1 MAGAEVVRAV
11 RRLVEPPR
19 YAQATDRELLGC
31 YLAERDETAFEALA
45 RRHARLV
52 RASVGGVLTDP
63 NDIDDALQATFL
75 VLLRRAP
82 ETKWDTGLG
91 PWLYGVAHRVAVKL
105 RATALRRPG
114 PLGTADPLALPE
126 PHDAGL
132 REACDLL
139 HTELDRLPDRYRLP
153 LLLCYLEGQTRD
165 EAAAALG
172 ISVGTVKG
180 RVRRGCDLLRRRLTR
195 RGVSLSL
202 GLLAAVATP
211 QPTGAIELTVI
222 AILRGTCSSRAFLLA
237 REMTMRSFLGK
248 ATAALTA
255 AVLVVGLGAGL
266 MAGGGVEDP
275 PGGKIPPGAAAPAPA
290 DGLRF
295 VPADSAVFLHVD
307 VQKLMSGPL
316 GSAARTSEPKMMEAL
331 TAIVKRETSAAP
343 ESLESVTV
351 FWPRIRVTENPG
363 SRVGIVLAFRKPY
376 DKEGLVAA
384 INKRATPGGPKSV
397 VYTPSDR
404 IALILTGLGKDYSE
418 PRAADATGP
427 LASTIREAATGKH
440 ILVVGVNPA
449 ELPAEL
455 RNENQP
461 DGLQGFRPILDA
473 DAFSLVL
480 DLGKEWV
487 MDLRV
492 QTATPA
498 KAVEAEKALGLF
510 TKLLQRYLALA
521 PKELEI
527 DPEKEPASKDLSAL
541 LNALQTGVKEAKF
554 TTDGTEARLRIALP
568 GDLHYVSAIAMA
580 RAKAL
585 GGAILSRSS
594 NNLKQIAL
602 AMLNY
607 ESAYNALPPAAV
619 VDKAGKPMLSWR
631 VLILPFIEQNE
642 LYKEFRLDEPWDSE
656 HNKKLISKMPST
668 YAIPD
673 DTLAKAGETRYRV
686 FVGNGAGFEYIRG
699 AKITDI
705 TDGTSNTIMVVTAAD
720 AVPWTKP
727 DELAFDPDKN
737 PGKLLGMVDGRTYQ
751 AAMFDGSVRAFNKL
765 PAAKTLKAFITRAG
779 GEVINNAEMP

>member
-19 YAQATDRELLGC
+19 YAQATDRELLGS

-52 RASVGGVLTDP
+52 RASVAGVLTDP

-82 ETKWDTGLG
+82 VTKWDSGLG

-105 RATALRRPG
+105 RATAQRRPG
-114 PLGTADPLALPE
+114 PLGTADPLAPTG
-126 PHDAGL
+126 PRDAGL

-139 HTELDRLPDRYRLP
+139 HSELDRLPDRYRLP

-165 EAAAALG
+165 EAATALG

-195 RGVSLSL
+195 RGVALSI
-202 GLLAAVATP
+202 GLLAAVASP
-211 QPTGAIELTVI
+211 HPTGAIEPTVI

-248 ATAALTA
+248 ATAVLTA

-275 PGGKIPPGAAAPAPA
+275 PGGKTPPGAAALAPA

-351 FWPRIRVTENPG
+351 FWPRIKVTENPG

-384 INKRATPGGPKSV
+384 INKNATPGGPKSV

-404 IALILTGLGKDYSE
+404 VAVILTGLGKDYSE

-440 ILVVGVNPA
+440 TLVVGVNPA

-455 RNENQP
+455 RNQDQP
-461 DGLQGFRPILDA
+461 DLQGFRPIWNA
-473 DAFSLVL
+473 DAISLVL
-480 DLGKEWV
+480 DLGKEWA

-492 QTATPA
+492 QAATPA

-510 TKLLQRYLALA
+510 TRLLQRYLALA

-527 DPEKEPASKDLSAL
+527 DPAKEPASKDLSAL

-554 TTDGTEARLRIALP
+554 TTDGTEARVRIALP

-585 GGAILSRSS
+585 GGAIRSVS
-594 NNLKQIAL
+594 LNNLKQIAL

-607 ESAYNALPPAAV
+607 QDAYNAFPPAAV
-619 VDKAGKPMLSWR
+619 VNKAGKPMLSWR
-631 VLILPFIEQNE
+631 VMILPFLEQNE

-656 HNKKLISKMPST
+656 HNKKLISKMPKT

-686 FVGNGAGFEYIRG
+686 FVGNGAAFDYIRG
-699 AKITDI
+699 AKIAEI

-727 DELAFDPDKN
+727 DELAFDPDKD
-737 PGKLLGMVDGRTYQ
+737 PGKLLGMVDGQAYQ
-751 AAMFDGSVRAFNKL
+751 VAMFDGSVRAFNKL
-765 PAAKTLKAFITRAG
+765 PAAKSLKAFITRAG
-779 GEVINNAEMP
+779 GEVINNADMP